1 MRDGRPKDPKC
12 YRNTSG
18 NNSEDICKHVI
29 GAVRGHMGNIR
40 LLIISALC
48 FGKVVFFASSV
59 IAASAPIPMLIT
71 FGSLSER
78 ETAIF
83 VARDY
88 GLFAKHGLDAR
99 AVHVRNGA
107 VAL

>member
-1 MRDGRPKDPKC
+1 MHMSRIPIILGV
-12 YRNTSG
+12 
-18 NNSEDICKHVI
+18 VI
-29 GAVRGHMGNIR
+29 AR
-40 LLIISALC
+40 LLFDCSLTL
-48 FGKVVFFASSV
+48 G
-59 IAASAPIPMLIT
+59 AAAPVPLLIT

-88 GLFAKHGLDAR
+88 GLFAKQGLDVR

-107 VAL
+107 VALSALAKR